1 MIFLLI
7 MAKKNHSLSLRNK
20 RLPNPQGAI
29 QQEGTKKM
37 FLKLI
42 IFFAIL
48 SVAEIVIMIILMKK
62 APIGWED
69 EFGFHIGKKQ
79 Q

>member
-1 MIFLLI
+1 
-7 MAKKNHSLSLRNK
+7 
-20 RLPNPQGAI
+20 
-29 QQEGTKKM
+29 M